1 MNLTDKDR
9 VAILN
14 ACIPGWIVPMGDQSD
29 VYTQMVRA
37 CPMPLS
43 PLPAGPASLSSL
55 SAAERLNL
63 SREVQPLSPLPVDP
77 AELS

>member
-37 CPMPLS
+37 SPMPLS
-43 PLPAGPASLSSL
+43 PLPAGPASTSVSAERQDL
-55 SAAERLNL
+55 SAPCLLIRL
-63 SREVQPLSPLPVDP
+63 SRTTTC
-77 AELS
+77 

>member
-37 CPMPLS
+37 RPISQSPCLPIRLS
-43 PLPAGPASLSSL
+43 
-55 SAAERLNL
+55 
-63 SREVQPLSPLPVDP
+63 
-77 AELS
+77 

>member
-37 CPMPLS
+37 RPTSQPPCLPIRLS
-43 PLPAGPASLSSL
+43 
-55 SAAERLNL
+55 
-63 SREVQPLSPLPVDP
+63 
-77 AELS
+77 

>member
-43 PLPAGPASLSSL
+43 RPACWASLS
-55 SAAERLNL
+55 
-63 SREVQPLSPLPVDP
+63 V
-77 AELS
+77 

>member
-43 PLPAGPASLSSL
+43 PCLLGQPLCLASEQRGESAERFSL
-55 SAAERLNL
+55 SAPCLL
-63 SREVQPLSPLPVDP
+63 IWPS
-77 AELS
+77 

>member
-37 CPMPLS
+37 CPISQPPCLLGR
-43 PLPAGPASLSSL
+43 PRLDL
-55 SAAERLNL
+55 SAEDL
-63 SREVQPLSPLPVDP
+63 SAPCRSG
-77 AELS
+77 

>member
-37 CPMPLS
+37 RPMPLS
-43 PLPAGPASLSSL
+43 CLLGRPRLDL
-55 SAAERLNL
+55 SAEDLSAPCLPIRL
-63 SREVQPLSPLPVDP
+63 S
-77 AELS
+77 